1 MIGCLL
7 SRTEKSAATV
17 AGICVTWCFFVSGCG
32 KFGYDP
38 NELDDDDDVIGT
50 HDGGRDGRWNAG
62 SVDAAWVWDATGRR
76 DAGQCNDV
84 PNARLT
90 IREMNVAS
98 SLPSP
103 GGGTIG
109 GGRYYLVKREIFTG
123 SGGASGPTGHM
134 YREALELRKVSGAEL
149 DPWHLLVQ
157 RVQSIDGGGEQRETL
172 VATPLLSLPNHL
184 VKDPSC
190 GPSRPTTLAYFATPS
205 TLVLFDPTDFSAST
219 FRWDAP

>member
-1 MIGCLL
+1 MGECLL
-7 SRTEKSAATV
+7 SRTAKYAVTG
-17 AGICVTWCFFVSGCG
+17 AGICATWCFFVSGCG

-38 NELDDDDDVIGT
+38 NELDDDDDEIGT
-50 HDGGRDGRWNAG
+50 HDGGRDARWNG
-62 SVDAAWVWDATGRR
+62 SRVDAASMWDATGRR
-76 DAGQCNDV
+76 DAAQCNDV
-84 PNARLT
+84 PNTRLT
-90 IREMNVAS
+90 VQEMNVAA

-109 GGRYYLVKREIFTG
+109 DGRYYLVRREIFTG
-123 SGGASGPTGHM
+123 LGGASGPTGHA
-134 YREALELRKVSGAEL
+134 YREALELTTVPGAQR
-149 DPWHLLVQ
+149 DPWHLVVR

-190 GPSRPTTLAYFATPS
+190 GPSRPTTLAYFATRS
-205 TLVLFDPTDFSAST
+205 MLVLFDPTDVSAST